1 MPRVKKTKINES
13 EERDNFITMI
23 KSKSVGSQR
32 QYLSQYDNLYTA
44 LNTDLLELD
53 YDTIVNYLNENFE
66 NPNTKKNYVNIF
78 ILLQKEDAG
87 LKNDLVKYRETLR
100 EKTDVRVKER
110 NAELSETLPPY
121 EDLMKAVKK
130 YIGKQY
136 VINYLLT
143 NVYVRNQDLNALV
156 STKDA
161 DVNIHQGNHLII
173 SNNKIEFVRNEYKTA
188 RKYGQLISILED
200 RKLVKELKEYLGK
213 DKTKNLLDTKQI
225 DHEVRKYTYQ
235 GLSESNYLKIILTY
249 YTNPLNVSKLYEIQ
263 HLRGTDI
270 NVILKNYNLGYTSK
284 ENEENEEKILLS

>member
-87 LKNDLVKYRETLR
+87 LRNDLVKYRETLR

-161 DVNIHQGNHLII
+161 DINIHQGNHLII

-188 RKYGQLISILED
+188 RKYGQLITILDD

-263 HLRGTDI
+263 RLRGTDI
-270 NVILKNYNLGYTSK
+270 NVILKNYNLGYTNK
-284 ENEENEEKILLS
+284 ENEENEEKTLLS

>member
-87 LKNDLVKYRETLR
+87 LRNDLVKYRETLR

-188 RKYGQLISILED
+188 RKYGQLITILDD

-263 HLRGTDI
+263 RLRGTDI
-270 NVILKNYNLGYTSK
+270 NVILKNYNLGYTNK
-284 ENEENEEKILLS
+284 ENEENEEKTLLS

>member
-13 EERDNFITMI
+13 QERDNFMTMI

-87 LKNDLVKYRETLR
+87 LRNDLVKYRETLR

-161 DVNIHQGNHLII
+161 DINIHQGNHLII

-188 RKYGQLISILED
+188 RKYGQLITILDD

-263 HLRGTDI
+263 RLRGTDI
-270 NVILKNYNLGYTSK
+270 NVILKNYNLGYTNK
-284 ENEENEEKILLS
+284 ENEENEEKTLLS

>member
-1 MPRVKKTKINES
+1 
-13 EERDNFITMI
+13 
-23 KSKSVGSQR
+23 
-32 QYLSQYDNLYTA
+32 
-44 LNTDLLELD
+44 
-53 YDTIVNYLNENFE
+53 
-66 NPNTKKNYVNIF
+66 
-78 ILLQKEDAG
+78 
-87 LKNDLVKYRETLR
+87 
-100 EKTDVRVKER
+100 
-110 NAELSETLPPY
+110 
-121 EDLMKAVKK
+121 MKAVKK

-263 HLRGTDI
+263 RLRGTDI

-284 ENEENEEKILLS
+284 ENEENEENEEKILLS